1 MRHPHSRSCVIALL
15 LCALSAGCR
24 EREVT
29 SYRIPKEK
37 DPELP
42 AANATAATAP
52 APAPVS
58 APAGNGAMAATAV
71 PTASGAGLTWTAPA
85 NWVSK
90 PASAMRKATY
100 TVSGD
105 AGETAD
111 LSITAFR
118 DMGGELANINRWR
131 GQLALPPLAE
141 PDLATAVTRFE
152 ENGLRFT
159 VVDLTA
165 TGASPQRILAAIVP
179 AGGETW
185 YFKLTGPAALVAR
198 EQAAFTAFLKTVR
211 VPAATP

>member
-1 MRHPHSRSCVIALL
+1 MRHLHSRSCVIAFL

-42 AANATAATAP
+42 AASSTAATAP
-52 APAPVS
+52 APAPVA

-85 NWVSK
+85 TWVSK

-100 TVSGD
+100 TVNGD

-111 LSITAFR
+111 LSITAFPG
-118 DMGGELANINRWR
+118 DVGGELANVNRWR
-131 GQLALPPLAE
+131 GQIQLPPLSAA
-141 PDLATAVTRFE
+141 DLATAVTRFE
-152 ENGLRFT
+152 ANGL
-159 VVDLTA
+159 A
-165 TGASPQRILAAIVP
+165 
-179 AGGETW
+179 E
-185 YFKLTGPAALVAR
+185 
-198 EQAAFTAFLKTVR
+198 
-211 VPAATP
+211 